1 MKEENKNVN
10 YLSGDLTIEPSS
22 GMVNSSIGSVHLSV
36 INMSVM
42 LVLLESNGEVISR
55 NEIFDKVWK
64 NQLIN
69 DDVLTRCISNLR
81 SQLSQITH
89 EEELIETL
97 PKRGY
102 RWKLAVQKSD
112 KQEMTSSKPELSE
125 QQNINNWGVSIILFL
140 CLFVLFGLQL
150 NKSMEKK
157 TITVAILP
165 IQIIEP
171 DLQDAAN
178 KIDELLRAGLIETS
192 RIKLLARSAVLNHT
206 QLPLT
211 TLSMD
216 YNAQWIIETHISSRE
231 DNNIRIFISVIDAKT
246 AMVEY
251 TYTES
256 AKPDELKSVTN
267 ELLREL
273 ITLLPKD

>member
-256 AKPDELKSVTN
+256 AKPAELKSVTN
-267 ELLREL
+267 KFLIEL
-273 ITLLPKD
+273 ITLLPK